1 MKKNILSQEF
11 DKHSLIK
18 YALPTIIMMVFMS
31 TYSVVDGVFVARF
44 INEDALSAVNI
55 VYPIINFVTALALML
70 ATGANAIIARLM
82 GERKNK
88 EAKEFLT
95 VIYIIGIIFGIILSI
110 IILLFS
116 KTILNLLG
124 TNDILYAYANDYLVS
139 LSLFFTML
147 FLQIFTQL
155 FFVAAGKPSLGFI
168 SCLLGGIANIIL
180 DYVFIVVFD
189 LGIRGAGL
197 ATGVGFTIPGLI
209 GILYFS
215 FNKKSTLHF
224 TKPKLDMKKLIQSLY
239 NGMSEFVGNIS
250 TAITTLCFNIIL
262 LKIAGIAGIASI
274 SVILYIQM
282 IQTAI
287 YIGFSIGV
295 SPIISY
301 KFGEQNYW
309 QLKKIIKISFIF
321 IGIISLVTILLSVIF
336 ADKAVSIF
344 ISSES
349 KTFAMAKK
357 GLIIFSL
364 AYAFMGFN
372 IFTSAMFTALSNGK
386 VSAILSI
393 SRSLVFVLAS
403 LLILPHI
410 LGINGVWLAIPLAE
424 LLAIFLAIKFYKKNK
439 IVYNY

>member
-1 MKKNILSQEF
+1 
-11 DKHSLIK
+11 
-18 YALPTIIMMVFMS
+18 
-31 TYSVVDGVFVARF
+31 
-44 INEDALSAVNI
+44 
-55 VYPIINFVTALALML
+55 
-70 ATGANAIIARLM
+70 
-82 GERKNK
+82 
-88 EAKEFLT
+88 
-95 VIYIIGIIFGIILSI
+95 
-110 IILLFS
+110 
-116 KTILNLLG
+116 
-124 TNDILYAYANDYLVS
+124 
-139 LSLFFTML
+139 ML